1 MHSYEN
7 GAITTN
13 LSTTGNLGIALVRS
27 AADMN
32 LDPNSWYTISCEA
45 KSNQTTNPLCI
56 GLSYYKTDNTWW
68 WNGGANPQAFNE
80 ANSWQKFSVTFKPA
94 SDTQYICY
102 CFTVAGAAN
111 GTNTFSIKNCKL
123 EKGVMATP
131 WHWRIHEPIC
141 THKNYGMVNLD
152 YCIGGG
158 EFDCAPGDCIET
170 QTYRICKSCGMV
182 YVDAPNG
189 PTDDMSCGDCDE
201 PADWEPYIN
210 KWLPASTFNGLTSR
224 TEYTNIYHS

>member
-1 MHSYEN
+1 MPSLNIGGYISNTIKGNYNPNLFTGTEFTDIPRMAVSSTADWSTPLRSYNTNTSMHSLEN
-7 GAITTN
+7 GAIKTN
-13 LSTTGNLGIALVRS
+13 LNTTGNLGIALVRS

-68 WNGGANPQAFNE
+68 WNGGANPQTFNQ

-94 SDTQYICY
+94 SDTQCICY

-111 GTNTFSIKNCKL
+111 GTGTFSIRNCKL

-131 WHWRIHEPIC
+131 WHWRFYSE
-141 THKNYGMVNLD
+141 
-152 YCIGGG
+152 
-158 EFDCAPGDCIET
+158 
-170 QTYRICKSCGMV
+170 
-182 YVDAPNG
+182 
-189 PTDDMSCGDCDE
+189 
-201 PADWEPYIN
+201 
-210 KWLPASTFNGLTSR
+210 
-224 TEYTNIYHS
+224 